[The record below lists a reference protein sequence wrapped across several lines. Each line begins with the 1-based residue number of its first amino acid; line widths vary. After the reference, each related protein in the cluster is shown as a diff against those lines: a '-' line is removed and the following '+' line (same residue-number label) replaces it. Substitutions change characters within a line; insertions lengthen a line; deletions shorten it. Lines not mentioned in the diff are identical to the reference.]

1 MLYIVHISQYESDHC
16 RVATVRGKVRE
27 KKNFEIFGG
36 VGWGWLRGRYSKT
49 FQGMDYSRFPEAGE
63 QILGE
68 ITNIFIIRGHLSP
81 LKMGNVGKVVN
92 VLSSCWLF
100 NSGSFFLVVLS

>member
-1 MLYIVHISQYESDHC
+1 MYVTVLAIVSSPSHC
-16 RVATVRGKVRE
+16 Y
-27 KKNFEIFGG
+27 FFGG

>member
-1 MLYIVHISQYESDHC
+1 MHVTVLAIVSSPSHC
-16 RVATVRGKVRE
+16 Y
-27 KKNFEIFGG
+27 FFGG
-36 VGWGWLRGRYSKT
+36 AGWGWLRGRYSKT

-81 LKMGNVGKVVN
+81 LTMGNVGKVVN

-100 NSGSFFLVVLS
+100 NSGSFFVVVLS